1 MMRPS
6 TSLAFFAAA
15 TTSFA
20 SLLRFDKDT
29 PGQSFVLTTASGLL
43 ADDLTLTGC
52 AAGDHGLCDIA
63 ARMTAM
69 EAAHTTLMARV
80 DALEVAPVAPPCDAN
95 VLGYFR
101 GDLTTGSSWAD
112 VSGRSNNA
120 QVSSPG
126 TVTSAG
132 GVLTFR
138 GGYLDTGITKAEL
151 GNDFTI
157 AANVKYG
164 GTRGQT
170 YSAVVGSTDPTGG
183 GTEFFLGKNS
193 GSFSIGMQDGNYNG
207 ALAPDNSALF
217 DGSWHT
223 VVFTQ
228 NSGSGRVYV
237 DGTLTGGP
245 TTYSQTNSQEK
256 ILIGMELEGAGY
268 PWTGDMTS
276 VLLINHGVDAAD
288 ASRIATQMA
297 GGSDYCSLPVPPVTP
312 TCPSYVLA
320 YYSQHGQGTSF
331 PSGSWQDLSGSS
343 RDATPTGGVSVSSN
357 YLTFDG
363 TGYLDTTITKGTI
376 GSDYTIAA
384 EVKFSG
390 STGQTYSAVVGSTD
404 PTGGGTEFFFGKNS
418 GDTCIGM
425 QDGNYNGC
433 LASTSSL
440 FDGGWHTVILSQ
452 RASVSNVFV
461 DGVHVGGPT
470 TYSQTNSQEKIMIG
484 MEVEGAGYGW
494 TGEMKQVIFLDHGVA
509 NSDVLGIHNAMEL
522 ASGGAAPWC
531 SSV

>member
-1 MMRPS
+1 MLQS
-6 TSLAFFAAA
+6 DSKHQWWNTATS
-15 TTSFA
+15 SWV
-20 SLLRFDKDT
+20 T
-29 PGQSFVLTTASGLL
+29 PGYYSVHTPGLL
-43 ADDLTLTGC
+43 
-52 AAGDHGLCDIA
+52 
-63 ARMTAM
+63 
-69 EAAHTTLMARV
+69 
-80 DALEVAPVAPPCDAN
+80 
-95 VLGYFR
+95 LG
-101 GDLTTGSSWAD
+101 GSSQFYP
-112 VSGRSNNA
+112 SGNVDGDTRHYLSFWGSNNGLLGA
-120 QVSSPG
+120 CCSSGIDEQG
-126 TVTSAG
+126 TGWSLSFTV
-132 GVLTFR
+132 
-138 GGYLDTGITKAEL
+138 KAYA
-151 GNDFTI
+151 DC
-157 AANVKYG
+157 
-164 GTRGQT
+164 
-170 YSAVVGSTDPTGG
+170 
-183 GTEFFLGKNS
+183 
-193 GSFSIGMQDGNYNG
+193 
-207 ALAPDNSALF
+207 
-217 DGSWHT
+217 
-223 VVFTQ
+223 
-228 NSGSGRVYV
+228 
-237 DGTLTGGP
+237 
-245 TTYSQTNSQEK
+245 QE
-256 ILIGMELEGAGY
+256 A
-268 PWTGDMTS
+268 
-276 VLLINHGVDAAD
+276 
-288 ASRIATQMA
+288 
-297 GGSDYCSLPVPPVTP
+297 CLPTP

-363 TGYLDTTITKGTI
+363 TGYLDTTMTKGTI

-433 LASTSSL
+433 LSPTSSL

-470 TYSQTNSQEKIMIG
+470 TYSHTNSQEKILIG
-484 MEVEGAGYGW
+484 MELEGAGYGW

-531 SSV
+531 SSVAAPHKKDTDTKS